1 VILFE
6 SAIRTRILPD
16 VGSGTL
22 TLRYQL
28 YAFCNLF
35 AGHYPPAI
43 RSIGGAGLVAPTFL
57 AG

>member
-6 SAIRTRILPD
+6 SAIRTRILPE

-28 YAFCNLF
+28 YAF
-35 AGHYPPAI
+35 
-43 RSIGGAGLVAPTFL
+43 
-57 AG
+57 